1 MRLQLDTFQELLKDA
16 GSILNECACSFCTFH
31 CGAAAREAAV
41 KETFEKDNYPP
52 ESMPRLMEAMLCCK
66 EPLRTGSGFKGIII
80 HLLTRSGTVQR
91 DLLAR
96 GSGRGRV
103 AGGRAAGWQ
112 AAGGRLAGGWR
123 ATRGSVAWQWAGAD
137 CAPGP
142 RSGGARQWRPAIS
155 VELSGLCWAGRG
167 RAAVWAAADCGGVEP
182 RRTES

>member
-1 MRLQLDTFQELLKDA
+1 MQAAFLMNALVLSAHSIVARPHAKLLAKRPSRR
-16 GSILNECACSFCTFH
+16 SITPREH
-31 CGAAAREAAV
+31 AAAHGGHA
-41 KETFEKDNYPP
+41 
-52 ESMPRLMEAMLCCK
+52 LLQG

-80 HLLTRSGTVQR
+80 HLLTRSGKVQR

-112 AAGGRLAGGWR
+112 AAGGRLAGDWR